1 MHDGPAAFSFE
12 LAGAFS
18 VGDAVELEQAW
29 RTASSTIGDRILV
42 VDLSFVSQ
50 IDEAGRDLLRRW
62 HEQGARLVANS
73 PTARL
78 LSESIIGAPLPAAEP
93 APAPT
98 YAPFFAQLTRRST
111 TFLIA
116 ILLTLLH
123 PATALALVEVRA
135 GEFLGDLAEN
145 GILRDSKAGAELDR
159 PEFASLWFQGGGIR
173 EIALERHARF
183 GVTCDLDGGLGAG

>member
-12 LAGAFS
+12 LAGTIS
-18 VGDAVELEQAW
+18 PDDAVELEQAW
-29 RTASSTIGDRILV
+29 RTASSTIGDRVLV
-42 VDLSFVSQ
+42 VDLSFVTR

-78 LSESIIGAPLPAAEP
+78 LAESIIGTPFPAAAS

-98 YAPFFAQLTRRST
+98 YAPFFTQLTRRST
-111 TFLIA
+111 TLLIV

-123 PATALALVEVRA
+123 PATASA
-135 GEFLGDLAEN
+135 G
-145 GILRDSKAGAELDR
+145 
-159 PEFASLWFQGGGIR
+159 
-173 EIALERHARF
+173 
-183 GVTCDLDGGLGAG
+183 VV